1 MEQEKPVW
9 TIVKIL
15 EWTKQYFADKGVE
28 TPRLDAEVLLCDVLK
43 CQRIN
48 LYVNFDQPLEEDEL
62 HIYRSYVAKRA
73 KHEPLAYILGHRAF
87 MHSEFR
93 VTEDTLVPR
102 PETELLVEQIV
113 ELNKD
118 KGQLE
123 ILDIGCGS
131 GAIVV
136 SLLQLLP
143 LSRGV
148 AIDINAKAVA
158 VTLENAA
165 SLGVADRCNGLVSDL
180 FENILE
186 DKKFDV
192 IVSNPPY
199 IPTAVLSS
207 LAADVQKEPRA
218 ALDGGVTGLDFYQQI
233 LKNINAFLKPE
244 GMVAF
249 EIGIGQGKQVAK
261 MCREQGLTIT
271 AVRNDY
277 ANIDRMVFATKEGS
291 KYANEILAIR
301 QKQKA

>member
-1 MEQEKPVW
+1 MEQGKPSW

-87 MHSEFR
+87 MHSEFK

-102 PETELLVEQIV
+102 PETELLVEEIV
-113 ELNKD
+113 NLNKD
-118 KGQLE
+118 KGPRE

-131 GAIVV
+131 GVIVV

-143 LSRGV
+143 ESRGLAV
-148 AIDINAKAVA
+148 DIKAKAVA
-158 VTLENAA
+158 VTLENAE
-165 SLGVADRCNGLVSDL
+165 SLGVANRCNGLVSDL
-180 FENILE
+180 FENVVK
-186 DKKFDV
+186 DKKFDI

-199 IPTAVLSS
+199 IPTADLSS
-207 LAADVQKEPRA
+207 LAADVLKEPRG
-218 ALDGGVTGLDFYQQI
+218 ALDGGPKGMDFYERI
-233 LKNINAFLKPE
+233 LQGVNVFLASE

-249 EIGIGQGKQVAK
+249 EVGIGQGEQVADL
-261 MCREQGLTIT
+261 CRAQGLTIT

-301 QKQKA
+301 QQ

>member
-15 EWTKQYFADKGVE
+15 EWTKQYFAEKGVE

-62 HIYRSYVAKRA
+62 KIYRSYVAKRA

-87 MHSEFR
+87 MHSEFK
-93 VTEDTLVPR
+93 VTTDTLVPR

-113 ELNKD
+113 ALNKD
-118 KGQLE
+118 KGPRD

-131 GAIVV
+131 GVIVV

-143 LSRGV
+143 EAR
-148 AIDINAKAVA
+148 AIAVDIKKEVIA
-158 VTLENAA
+158 VTMENAEK
-165 SLGVADRCNGLVSDL
+165 LGVANRCTGLVSDL
-180 FENILE
+180 FQNMAP

-199 IPTAVLSS
+199 IPTADIPS
-207 LAADVQKEPRA
+207 LAADVQKEPRT
-218 ALDGGVTGLDFYQQI
+218 ALDGGINGLDFYCRI
-233 LKNINAFLKPE
+233 LQDINIFLKPS
-244 GMVAF
+244 GMLAF
-249 EIGIGQGKQVAK
+249 EVGIGQGRQVAK
-261 MCREQGLTIT
+261 LCHEQGLAIT
-271 AVRNDY
+271 SVLNDY

-291 KYANEILAIR
+291 KYANEILAIG
-301 QKQKA
+301 QK